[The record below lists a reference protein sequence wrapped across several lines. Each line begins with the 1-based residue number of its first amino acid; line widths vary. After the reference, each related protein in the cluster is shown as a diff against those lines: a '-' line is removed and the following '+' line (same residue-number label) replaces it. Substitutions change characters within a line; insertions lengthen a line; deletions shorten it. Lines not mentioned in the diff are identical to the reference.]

1 MADIS
6 GVQTMQKFFVEED
19 PVFGDDFHSYTAT
32 LVERLRTGDQS
43 IVVTKKS
50 HPEARQRAKITNFQ
64 VNYGASGAALAS
76 AFGTSLEEGEA
87 FLETYLNAWVG
98 MKDYRSDVQKKA
110 FDLGYIDI
118 DPLGRRWFHE
128 NHQKML
134 DYFAEYVALLPK
146 GFGKLT
152 PEEKLSFKTQLY
164 AERPDIH
171 KKIKEA
177 AQMRGQLGRKAL
189 NYPIQGTSGSMTKLA
204 LVKVYR
210 TLRGL
215 GLLEQVKTVNAVHDE
230 IILESVEDKAEF
242 AAALLQT
249 SMETA
254 GAELCNN
261 VPFVAESYIDTLWKK

>member
-1 MADIS
+1 
-6 GVQTMQKFFVEED
+6 
-19 PVFGDDFHSYTAT
+19 
-32 LVERLRTGDQS
+32 
-43 IVVTKKS
+43 
-50 HPEARQRAKITNFQ
+50 
-64 VNYGASGAALAS
+64 
-76 AFGTSLEEGEA
+76 
-87 FLETYLNAWVG
+87 
-98 MKDYRSDVQKKA
+98 
-110 FDLGYIDI
+110 
-118 DPLGRRWFHE
+118 
-128 NHQKML
+128 ML

-146 GFGKLT
+146 GFGKLS
-152 PEEKLSFKTQLY
+152 PEEKLAFKNQLY
-164 AERPDIH
+164 SERPDIH

-249 SMETA
+249 SMQTA
-254 GAELCNN
+254 GSELCHH
-261 VPFVAESYIDTLWKK
+261 VPFIAESYIDTLWKK